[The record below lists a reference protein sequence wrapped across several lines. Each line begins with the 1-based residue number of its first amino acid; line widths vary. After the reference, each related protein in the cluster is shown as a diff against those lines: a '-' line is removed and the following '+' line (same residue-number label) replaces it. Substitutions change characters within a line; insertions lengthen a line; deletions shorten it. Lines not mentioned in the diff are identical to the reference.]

1 MNVLNIF
8 FIICLF
14 VTNIF
19 SSLTPIAENED
30 GSGIALFSALSTI
43 VLCGIISGLN
53 FNILIKNKIC
63 IVFLAL
69 LAFICLSGLQYFASI
84 PLWDTLRGM
93 VFPSNA
99 IFIFLASYSLCKR
112 SEKVSKFFF
121 YSCLGILILNIC
133 IFLILAQYNYTM
145 FSRIRQVKETYF
157 FFLGF
162 PFIFCFRNAIL
173 KNMGILF
180 FGLLVA
186 ISLKRGGIIAYL
198 LSVSVYFFVK
208 NVFIEKRNQALS
220 IVLTPIL
227 LILGTIVIYQLL
239 GDKIDLISERFEKI
253 GEDRGSGRMDGWLYA
268 IDLYLKANPLRQ
280 LFGLGYYEIRW
291 YRMNIFAL
299 HNDFLEFLID
309 YGLVG
314 FGLIMSISYMF
325 LRRAIELVER
335 NSYYATS
342 FCVMLSIYVVF
353 MNVSVLFFFINYN
366 FLFFAFLGYVY
377 AMSDKEKLNGKLPRP
392 SIPPMYLPRNNQFS
406 YEKIEHHNSRI
417 QF

>member
-1 MNVLNIF
+1 MNILNIF

-14 VTNIF
+14 ITNIF
-19 SSLTPIAENED
+19 SSLAPIAKNED

-69 LAFICLSGLQYFASI
+69 LAFICLSGLQYLASI
-84 PLWDTLRGM
+84 PLWDTLRGI

-99 IFIFLASYSLCKR
+99 IFIFLASYSLCKK

-121 YSCLGILILNIC
+121 YACLGILILNIC
-133 IFLILAQYNYTM
+133 IFLILAQYNYTA
-145 FSRIRQVKETYF
+145 FSNARQVMETYF

-162 PFIFCFRNAIL
+162 PFIFCFKNAIFR
-173 KNMGILF
+173 NMGILF
-180 FGLLVA
+180 FGLLIA

-198 LSVSVYFFVK
+198 LSVSVYFLVK
-208 NVFIEKRNQALS
+208 NIFIEKQKQAIS
-220 IVLTPIL
+220 IFLTLTLFVFGGIL
-227 LILGTIVIYQLL
+227 IYQLL
-239 GDKIDLISERFEKI
+239 GDRIDLISERFEKI
-253 GEDRGSGRMDGWLYA
+253 EEDRGSGRVDGWLYA

-291 YRMNIFAL
+291 ASMRVLAL

-314 FGLIMSISYMF
+314 FGLIMSISYIL
-325 LRRAIELVER
+325 LRQAIDLVKR

-377 AMSDKEKLNGKLPRP
+377 A
-392 SIPPMYLPRNNQFS
+392 
-406 YEKIEHHNSRI
+406 KIEAEKKTLSGYPNLYFYTKQNAHRI
-417 QF
+417 